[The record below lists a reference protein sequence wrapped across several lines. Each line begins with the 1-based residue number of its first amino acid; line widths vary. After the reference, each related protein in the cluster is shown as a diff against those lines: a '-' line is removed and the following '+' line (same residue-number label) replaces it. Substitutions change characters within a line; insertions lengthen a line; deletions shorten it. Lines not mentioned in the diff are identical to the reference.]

1 MNVVINPDELSFKNI
16 FFNDAIKNTVMND
29 SSFIRILYSN
39 NNFVLNGIFIKI
51 DITKDTYQQNISNNI
66 KIITYIDKLE
76 KYILNTYNLNKAHNY
91 KVKDQ
96 INYFIHKLNNINN
109 VNNVNNAYYIL
120 KISGIWET
128 QSTIGLTNKFISCDG
143 LFQPN
148 FMIS

>member
-1 MNVVINPDELSFKNI
+1 MNLVINSQDISFKNI

-39 NNFVLNGIFIKI
+39 KDFVLNGIFIKI
-51 DITKDTYQQNISNNI
+51 DIVKDTYLHTSNNI

-76 KYILNTYNLNKAHNY
+76 KYILNTYNPNKPHSY

-96 INYFIHKLNNINN
+96 IGYLIHKLNNMNN
-109 VNNVNNAYYIL
+109 MNNMNKASYVL

-128 QSTIGLTNKFISCDG
+128 HSMIGLTNKFVSR
-143 LFQPN
+143 Q
-148 FMIS
+148 